1 MMSEEMETSLKK
13 IQNGIDMV
21 LNKAE
26 QIGREYDKWSLDE
39 VMMMSE
45 ITKDMSE
52 ALKNIAK
59 TNYLMEGRS
68 IKRY

>member
-1 MMSEEMETSLKK
+1 MSEEMETSLKK

-26 QIGREYDKWSLDE
+26 QIGREYDKLWLDE
-39 VMMMSE
+39 VMMMSD

>member
-1 MMSEEMETSLKK
+1 
-13 IQNGIDMV
+13 MV

-39 VMMMSE
+39 VMMMSD

>member
-1 MMSEEMETSLKK
+1 MSEEMETSLKK

-26 QIGREYDKWSLDE
+26 QIGRENDKWSLDE
-39 VMMMSE
+39 VMMMSD